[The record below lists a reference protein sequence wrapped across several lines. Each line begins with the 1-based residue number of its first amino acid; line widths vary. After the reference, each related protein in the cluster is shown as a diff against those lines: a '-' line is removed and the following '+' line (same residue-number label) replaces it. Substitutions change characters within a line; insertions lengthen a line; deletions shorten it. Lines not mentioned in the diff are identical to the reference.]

1 MSNRILV
8 RGGCVLT
15 LGARSFNHP
24 QADVLIEDGRITDI
38 AARVRARD
46 AEVIDASEAI
56 VMPGMV
62 DTHRHSWMSLFRNSG
77 DLPDP
82 HRVGPHHQPDD
93 LYAATLV
100 GLLAAAEAGVTTV
113 VDWADVGAG
122 PDRAAAIAQ
131 AHADSGLRT
140 VLVVAAAG
148 WETSS
153 DPLVADAPAVGERT
167 VRAFGSVDPDRRS
180 LDSVVASWER
190 ARAAGLRVHAHLG
203 RHRDHIGLAA
213 ELAGRG
219 ALGEDVTLVHCSLL
233 DDTDLDAIAAAG
245 AAVSITPSSEMAGG
259 LGSPPMQR
267 LLDRGIRPGLG
278 IDHEQIG
285 PGDVLA
291 QMRAAIS
298 IQHGH
303 HFDLKLA
310 GKGGLPNLLTT
321 REVIRYA
328 TSDGARAAGLS
339 DTGSL
344 ETGKRADLVV
354 LRTDRPNIHPVNDPI
369 GAVVWGMDSSNVEW
383 VVVDGRIVVR
393 EGELDR
399 DVAAVRTQANRAVRR
414 VAEAA
419 GLVAAGVEGGR

>member
-1 MSNRILV
+1 MSGRVLI

-15 LGARSFNHP
+15 LGARSPNYP
-24 QADVLIEDGRITDI
+24 EADVLIEDGRITDI

-46 AEVIDASEAI
+46 AEVIDASDAI

-62 DTHRHSWMSLFRNSG
+62 DTHRHTWMSLFRNSG

-82 HRVGPHHQPDD
+82 EVVGPHHQPDD

-113 VDWADVGAG
+113 VDWADVGPG
-122 PDRAAAIAQ
+122 SDRLAAVAQ

-140 VLVVAAAG
+140 VLVLAAAS
-148 WETSS
+148 WDATA
-153 DPLVADAPAVGERT
+153 DPLSASPSSTGERT
-167 VRAFGSVDPDRRS
+167 ALAFGSPDPERDT
-180 LDSVVASWER
+180 LDATLASWSQ
-190 ARAAGLRVHAHLG
+190 ARMAGHRVHTHLG
-203 RHRDHIGLAA
+203 RERSQIGLAA
-213 ELAGRG
+213 ELARRG
-219 ALGEDVTLVHCSLL
+219 ALGPDITLVHCSLV
-233 DDTDLDAIAAAG
+233 DDADLDAIAGAG

-278 IDHEQIG
+278 VDGVQIG
-285 PGDVLA
+285 PGDVFA

-328 TSDGARAAGLS
+328 TSDGARVAGLD

-344 ETGKRADLVV
+344 EVGKRADVVV
-354 LRTDRPNIHPVNDPI
+354 LRTDRPNIHPINDPI

-383 VVVDGRIVVR
+383 VIVDGRIVVR
-393 EGELDR
+393 EGDLDR
-399 DVAAVRTQANRAVRR
+399 DVVSVRTQANEAVGR
-414 VAEAA
+414 VSDAA
-419 GLVAAGVEGGR
+419 GLVAAGVEGGQ